1 MTRDLEKMAMT
12 AADHSHQMSPGMPP
26 ACAYEVR
33 AEFDHF
39 VIRDDFVA
47 DLAGN
52 SSHRLLE
59 FQPQVTINT
68 KGQLELH
75 LTVPGPDVWT
85 SLLTAMTVI
94 RQSGYAPI
102 AVHVRD
108 NSDSTTTHLTSGRR
122 PIKKSLIAFILAFR
136 NKPRPTM

>member
-1 MTRDLEKMAMT
+1 
-12 AADHSHQMSPGMPP
+12 MPP
-26 ACAYEVR
+26 AFGYEVR
-33 AEFDHF
+33 AKFDQF
-39 VIRDDFVA
+39 VICDDFVA
-47 DLAGN
+47 DLSGN
-52 SSHRLLE
+52 SNHRLLE
-59 FQPQVTINT
+59 FQPQLTINT

-108 NSDSTTTHLTSGRR
+108 KSETTTTHVASG
-122 PIKKSLIAFILAFR
+122 K
-136 NKPRPTM
+136 RPTKSH

>member
-1 MTRDLEKMAMT
+1 MAMT
-12 AADHSHQMSPGMPP
+12 ASDDPHPVSPGMPP
-26 ACAYEVR
+26 ASGYEVR
-33 AEFDHF
+33 AEFDHL
-39 VIRDDFVA
+39 VIRDDLVA
-47 DLAGN
+47 DMTGS

-102 AVHVRD
+102 AVHVLE
-108 NSDSTTTHLTSGRR
+108 NPEWTTHVQAPGNDS
-122 PIKKSLIAFILAFR
+122 
-136 NKPRPTM
+136 N

>member
-1 MTRDLEKMAMT
+1 MIASDSPHPL
-12 AADHSHQMSPGMPP
+12 SPGMPP
-26 ACAYEVR
+26 ACGYEVR
-33 AEFDHF
+33 AKFDH
-39 VIRDDFVA
+39 VVTRDDFID

-52 SSHRLLE
+52 TSHSLLE
-59 FQPQVTINT
+59 FQPQLTINT

-102 AVHVRD
+102 AVHVLD
-108 NSDSTTTHLTSGRR
+108 NPESTTAPVQAPANDS
-122 PIKKSLIAFILAFR
+122 
-136 NKPRPTM
+136 N

>member
-1 MTRDLEKMAMT
+1 MT
-12 AADHSHQMSPGMPP
+12 ASDDLHPMSPGMPP
-26 ACAYEVR
+26 VCGYEVR
-33 AEFDHF
+33 AEFDKL
-39 VIRDDFVA
+39 VMRDDFIA

-52 SSHRLLE
+52 TSHRLLE
-59 FQPQVTINT
+59 FQPQMTINT

-102 AVHVRD
+102 AVQVRV
-108 NSDSTTTHLTSGRR
+108 NSESTTTNVASDR
-122 PIKKSLIAFILAFR
+122 PSKSR
-136 NKPRPTM
+136 

>member
-1 MTRDLEKMAMT
+1 MSASD
-12 AADHSHQMSPGMPP
+12 DPHPVSPGLPP
-26 ACAYEVR
+26 TCGYEVR
-33 AEFDHF
+33 AEFDHL

-47 DLAGN
+47 DMAGN
-52 SSHRLLE
+52 PGHRLLQ
-59 FQPQVTINT
+59 FHPQVSINT

-102 AVHVRD
+102 AVHVLD
-108 NSDSTTTHLTSGRR
+108 NPKSTTTSVQAPGNN
-122 PIKKSLIAFILAFR
+122 S
-136 NKPRPTM
+136 N

>member
-1 MTRDLEKMAMT
+1 MTRDLEKLAMT
-12 AADHSHQMSPGMPP
+12 AADHSHRLNMPP

-52 SSHRLLE
+52 SGHRFLE
-59 FQPQVTINT
+59 FQPQVATNT
-68 KGQLELH
+68 NGQLELH
-75 LTVPGPDVWT
+75 LTIPGPDVWT

-108 NSDSTTTHLTSGRR
+108 NSNSTTTTHVTADSR

-136 NKPRPTM
+136 KKSRPAR

>member
-1 MTRDLEKMAMT
+1 MT
-12 AADHSHQMSPGMPP
+12 ASDHPHPVSPGMPP
-26 ACAYEVR
+26 ACGYQVR
-33 AEFDHF
+33 AEFDHL

-47 DLAGN
+47 DMAGN
-52 SSHRLLE
+52 ASHRLLE

-85 SLLTAMTVI
+85 SLLTAMAVI

-102 AVHVRD
+102 AVHVLD
-108 NSDSTTTHLTSGRR
+108 NPESTTTHVHAPGNDS
-122 PIKKSLIAFILAFR
+122 
-136 NKPRPTM
+136 N

>member
-1 MTRDLEKMAMT
+1 MTLRRSGNEVAMT
-12 AADHSHQMSPGMPP
+12 ASGDARPVSSGMPTVYG
-26 ACAYEVR
+26 YEVR
-33 AEFDHF
+33 AEFDQF
-39 VIRDDFVA
+39 VVRDDFVA
-47 DLAGN
+47 DLGGD

-85 SLLTAMTVI
+85 SLLTAMAVI

-102 AVHVRD
+102 AVLAFD
-108 NSDSTTTHLTSGRR
+108 NSESASQATSTHGTR
-122 PIKKSLIAFILAFR
+122 K
-136 NKPRPTM
+136 

>member
-1 MTRDLEKMAMT
+1 
-12 AADHSHQMSPGMPP
+12 MPP
-26 ACAYEVR
+26 ESRYQVR
-33 AEFDHF
+33 AEFDQL

-52 SSHRLLE
+52 STHRLLE

-85 SLLTAMTVI
+85 SLLTAMSLM

-102 AVHVRD
+102 AVHVLENPKSATTRVRVPG
-108 NSDSTTTHLTSGRR
+108 NDS
-122 PIKKSLIAFILAFR
+122 
-136 NKPRPTM
+136 N